1 MRCLLAWI
9 VLALPV
15 LGWTQA
21 EAALAPG
28 DRLLVTTAGLSQYS
42 GEFLVMLD
50 GSVTLGPYGSFV
62 ASGKTAKQLEAE
74 VVEVAKKYIR
84 DPHVTIGVTEQKA
97 RVVYVLSSRGTD
109 SGFEWTPGMGVR
121 AALNRVSLGPLD
133 DYNARLFRDGTLVAS
148 IDLRKL
154 FLADSQNQDVPM
166 APGDILWL
174 ADAASVF
181 TMVEGS
187 VLRPGPIRVRPGDL
201 VIDAIARAGGIN
213 EPSLAAFTPEEVV
226 VTVHRGG
233 KSLTHRLS
241 EVLQGAGGEVT
252 EGDRIVVE
260 RPAQVRATI
269 GGRVANPGM
278 RPFRSGTTIAEAI
291 EHAGGPIADGT
302 LRQVLVFR
310 GGTVRR
316 FDLVALARAGQ
327 FGPLLEDE
335 DFVSVPVNE
344 RSVYVFGFVERPGK
358 KKLPDELEP
367 RLADALDL
375 GGGLQARGSLR
386 RAVVLR
392 PDESGTFTATIY
404 NLDAFLRD
412 GDASQNPSLEPGDV
426 VFFDQTRGTSLAD
439 ILRIL
444 PGLLLVER
452 VFN

>member
-9 VLALPV
+9 VLALPI

-21 EAALAPG
+21 ETALAPG
-28 DRLLVTTAGLSQYS
+28 DRLLVTTAGLTQYS

-50 GSVTLGPYGSFV
+50 GNVTLGPYGSFV

-74 VVEVAKKYIR
+74 VLKVAKKYIR

-97 RVVYVLSSRGTD
+97 RVVYILSSRGSD
-109 SGFEWTPGMGVR
+109 SGLEWTPGMSVR
-121 AALNRVSLGPLD
+121 AALNRASLGPLD

-154 FLADSQNQDVPM
+154 FLAGPENPDYPM

-181 TMVEGS
+181 AMVEGN
-187 VLRPGPIRVRPGDL
+187 VVRPGPIRVRPGEL
-201 VIDAIARAGGIN
+201 VTDAIARAGGIN
-213 EPSLAAFTPEEVV
+213 ESSLAAFTPEEVV
-226 VTVHRGG
+226 VTIHRSGANF
-233 KSLTHRLS
+233 TYRLS
-241 EVLQGAGGEVT
+241 EVLQRAGGEVMD
-252 EGDRIVVE
+252 GDRIVVE

-269 GGRVANPGM
+269 GGRVANPGI
-278 RPFRSGTTIAEAI
+278 RPFRAGTTIAEAI
-291 EHAGGPIADGT
+291 EQAGGPIADGT

-310 GGTVRR
+310 GGTVMR
-316 FDLVALARAGQ
+316 FDLAALARAGQ
-327 FGPLLEDE
+327 AGPSLEDG

-358 KKLPDELEP
+358 KKLLDELEP

-375 GGGLQARGSLR
+375 GGGLQARGTLR

-392 PDESGTFTATIY
+392 PDETGTFSATLY
-404 NLDAFLRD
+404 NLDAFLKD
-412 GDASQNPSLEPGDV
+412 GDASQNPALEPGDV

-439 ILRIL
+439 VLRIV
-444 PGLLLVER
+444 PGLLLIER
-452 VFN
+452 VFD